1 MQLDELIHFIEQNIK
16 PLILTHCGRRH
27 LALLYRIY
35 PERMTWEY
43 ITTVMKECF
52 VYGENGLTSESF
64 EEFMEQM
71 ACVAQ

>member
-16 PLILTHCGRRH
+16 PLMLTHCGRRH
-27 LALLYRIY
+27 LALLYRLY
-35 PERMTWEY
+35 PERMTLEY

-52 VYGENGLTSESF
+52 VYGENGLTLDSF
-64 EEFMEQM
+64 REFMERM